1 MSRDYLPKNDRTFL
15 TWITTFLNYLTTSLT
30 RFGFPQTEVTKLT
43 TQKQSFETKLNAA
56 ENPATRTKLTIEL
69 KNEARKELETTVRV
83 DVKGYITYNPA
94 VNDGDRTSMGLPI
107 HKTTHTPAAIATTY
121 PDYDIDSSVI
131 RRLKINFF
139 DQGKKKSKAKPA
151 GQRGAI
157 IRWVISDVP
166 IVNVADLIHS
176 AFDSHTPFTLEF
188 EGDERGK
195 TVYFCLCWENTRGE
209 RGPWS
214 EILSA
219 VIP

>member
-1 MSRDYLPKNDRTFL
+1 MNRDYLPKNDRKFL
-15 TWITTFLNYLTTSLT
+15 TWVTTFLSYLTTALS
-30 RFGFPQTEVTKLT
+30 RFGFPQAELTKLN
-43 TQKQSFETKLNAA
+43 TQKTSFESKLNAA
-56 ENPATRTKLTIEL
+56 ENPSTRTKLTIEI
-69 KNEARKELETTVRV
+69 KKEARRELETTVRV

-94 VNDGDRTSMGLPI
+94 VTDADRTAMDLPI
-107 HKTTHTPAAIATTY
+107 HKTTHTPATIATTY
-121 PDYDIDSSVI
+121 PDYDIDSSTI
-131 RRLKINFF
+131 RRLKIHFY
-139 DQGKKKSKAKPA
+139 DQGKKKSKAKPE

-157 IRWVISDVP
+157 IRWVISDTP
-166 IVNVADLIHS
+166 IVKVSDLIHS

-214 EILSA
+214 EIQSA

>member
-1 MSRDYLPKNDRTFL
+1 MSKDYLPKNDRTFL
-15 TWITTFLNYLTTSLT
+15 TWVTTFLNYLMTSLT
-30 RFGFPQTEVTKLT
+30 RFGFPETEATKVSA
-43 TQKQSFETKLNAA
+43 QKESFEIKLNAA

-69 KNEARKELETTVRV
+69 KNEARKELEATVRV

-94 VNDGDRTSMGLPI
+94 VNDGDRTAMGLPI

-121 PDYDIDSSVI
+121 PDYDIDSSII
-131 RRLKINFF
+131 RRLKIHFF

-151 GQRGAI
+151 GQRGAV

-166 IVNVADLIHS
+166 IVNVADLTHS

-195 TVYFCLCWENTRGE
+195 TVYFCLCWENTRG
-209 RGPWS
+209 
-214 EILSA
+214 
-219 VIP
+219 